1 MILRLALTCVLH
13 QQAYDCQPDDKGSN
27 VAGHDGSVRG
37 EAVLISQFAAL
48 SVKWFAYELVHAGQ
62 INTGEG
68 IPC

>member
-1 MILRLALTCVLH
+1 
-13 QQAYDCQPDDKGSN
+13 
-27 VAGHDGSVRG
+27 
-37 EAVLISQFAAL
+37 L